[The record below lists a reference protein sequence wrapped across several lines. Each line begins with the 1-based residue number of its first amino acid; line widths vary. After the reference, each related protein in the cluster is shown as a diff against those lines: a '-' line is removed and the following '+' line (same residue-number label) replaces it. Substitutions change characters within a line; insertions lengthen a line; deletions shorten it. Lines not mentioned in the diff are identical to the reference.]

1 MTDRE
6 KHLHFVRLAEEAARY
21 DEMVQG
27 MKQVIE
33 LDAKLNENE
42 RKLLAVTYRKSVSGQ
57 RFAWRV
63 IASVLARGKGT
74 KRQLEMVK
82 ELRNKLEREVEE
94 KCREILVSGWDLL
107 DRVLIK
113 EAADDEV
120 KVFYLK
126 LKADHFR
133 YLAETRAVKN
143 GVAEKAKQAY
153 QEAFDLA
160 KNKLRPMHPIR
171 LTVALNFAILQ
182 FEVQKSPADACQT
195 AQRAYDEATSDA
207 QTTGDS
213 ICAESVTIMELLQD
227 NISYWSGNTSKTE

>member
-1 MTDRE
+1 MTDNRRE
-6 KHLHFVRLAEEAARY
+6 KHLHFVRLAEEATRF

-27 MKQVIE
+27 MNQVIE

-42 RKLLAVTYRKSVSGQ
+42 RKLLAVAYRKSVTGQ

-82 ELRNKLEREVEE
+82 ELLNKMEREVDE
-94 KCREILVSGWDLL
+94 KCHEILDLL

-113 EAADDEV
+113 EAADDEA
-120 KVFYLK
+120 KVFYLR

-160 KNKLRPMHPIR
+160 KNKLRPIHPIR

-195 AQRAYDEATSDA
+195 AQRAYDDATSDK
-207 QTTGDS
+207 QTTGES
-213 ICAESVTIMELLQD
+213 ICAEAVTIMELLQD
-227 NISYWSGNTSKTE
+227 NISYWSGNTSKKE

>member
-42 RKLLAVTYRKSVSGQ
+42 RKLLAAAYRKSVSGQ
-57 RFAWRV
+57 RFAWRG
-63 IASVLARGKGT
+63 IASVVARGKGT

-82 ELRNKLEREVEE
+82 QLLNKLEREVEE
-94 KCREILVSGWDLL
+94 KCREILDLL
-107 DRVLIK
+107 DRVLVK

-133 YLAETRAVKN
+133 YMAETRAVKN
-143 GVAEKAKQAY
+143 DVAQKAKQAY
-153 QEAFDLA
+153 QEALDLA

-195 AQRAYDEATSDA
+195 AQRAYDDATSDA

>member
-42 RKLLAVTYRKSVSGQ
+42 RKLLAAAYRKAVSGQ

-63 IASVLARGKGT
+63 IASVVARGKGT

-82 ELRNKLEREVEE
+82 QLLNKLEREVEE
-94 KCREILVSGWDLL
+94 KCREILVSQWWDLL

-133 YLAETRAVKN
+133 YMAETRAVKN
-143 GVAEKAKQAY
+143 DVAQKAKQTY
-153 QEAFDLA
+153 QEALSRLREFG
-160 KNKLRPMHPIR
+160 KLI
-171 LTVALNFAILQ
+171 
-182 FEVQKSPADACQT
+182 
-195 AQRAYDEATSDA
+195 
-207 QTTGDS
+207 
-213 ICAESVTIMELLQD
+213 
-227 NISYWSGNTSKTE
+227 